1 MFKEFFHKIGE
12 KRKAN
17 RERREANRIS
27 KRERRERKKLL
38 WEVDT
43 DIILASLNTCL
54 LEAKLVELS
63 DVESRWKCIEKEFK
77 DKLFLSDDGWYWYVW
92 SDRYWLEQADEAGA
106 ALRYPVYIAG
116 MANPDVCGETLRI
129 PSQIRLKGITL
140 NVMGVRERFKAK
152 KLRSDYGLSPSE
164 NIWFSGLMAQHLE
177 IPDTV
182 VLLSGIDSLPR
193 LRELRLPDN
202 LMWFDGFN
210 NCPVLESVKFGSRPF
225 QIRGSYLSRCPA
237 LRRIEIKSLRW
248 ILQQQIM
255 QGDTEWI
262 WSHYDDIDYTY
273 LDMYQIIEE
282 RENPDSGIP
291 LEIDILEDFST
302 IVFSDDHSFT
312 FPGESKAIR
321 NEGDLLS
328 VDWIGKKIKHLIFPH
343 DCHILLDAEDYV
355 DNTITIWHKDD
366 REYMLKN
373 QWQNAWNSDSLV
385 KAFYVDI
392 EWLPSLEDVTLPPD
406 SWIYDEIEPEKDDEI
421 LEIEG
426 REYVRLI
433 PANVSRYESR
443 FGCRLIISQK
453 SE

>member
-1 MFKEFFHKIGE
+1 MFKEFFHKIRQ
-12 KRKAN
+12 KRIAN

-43 DIILASLNTCL
+43 DILLASLNTCL

-63 DVESRWKCIEKEFK
+63 DEESRWKCIEKEYG

-92 SDRYWLEQADEAGA
+92 GDRYWWQQADEAGA

-140 NVMGVRERFKAK
+140 NVMGVKERFNEIR
-152 KLRSDYGLSPSE
+152 LRSKYGLNPSE
-164 NIWFSGLMAQHLE
+164 NIWFNGIMAQHLE

-193 LRELRLPDN
+193 LRELKLPDN
-202 LMWFDGFN
+202 MMWFDGFN

-225 QIRGSYLSRCPA
+225 QIRGSYLSRCSA

-248 ILQQQIM
+248 ILQQKQ
-255 QGDTEWI
+255 TEDEI
-262 WSHYDDIDYTY
+262 YRYSLEYLIYSDY
-273 LDMYQIIEE
+273 LSMDQIIET
-282 RENPDSGIP
+282 RGNSDSGIT
-291 LEIDILEDFST
+291 LKIDILEDFST
-302 IVFSDDHSFT
+302 IVFTDDFDEMASIFVLAET
-312 FPGESKAIR
+312 A
-321 NEGDLLS
+321 
-328 VDWIGKKIKHLIFPH
+328 WIGEQIRHI
-343 DCHILLDAEDYV
+343 ILLRDSHVFLEIDELREDNYILVWQKDARED
-355 DNTITIWHKDD
+355 
-366 REYMLKN
+366 MLKN
-373 QWQNAWNSDSLV
+373 EWK
-385 KAFYVDI
+385 KAVDI
-392 EWLPSLEDVTLPPD
+392 NLHWLPSLEDVTLPSD
-406 SWIYDEIEPEKDDEI
+406 TWIYDEIEPEKDDEI
-421 LEIEG
+421 LKIDG
-426 REYVRLI
+426 REYVRLT

-453 SE
+453 S

>member
-63 DVESRWKCIEKEFK
+63 DEESRWKCIEKEFK

-152 KLRSDYGLSPSE
+152 KLRLDYGLSPSE
-164 NIWFSGLMAQHLE
+164 NLWFSGLMAQHLE

-248 ILQQQIM
+248 ILQQKQ
-255 QGDTEWI
+255 TEDEI
-262 WSHYDDIDYTY
+262 YRYSLEYLIYSDY
-273 LDMYQIIEE
+273 LSMDQIIET
-282 RENPDSGIP
+282 RGNSDSGIT
-291 LEIDILEDFST
+291 LKIDILEDFST
-302 IVFSDDHSFT
+302 IVFTDDFDEMASIFVLAET
-312 FPGESKAIR
+312 A
-321 NEGDLLS
+321 
-328 VDWIGKKIKHLIFPH
+328 WIGEQIR
-343 DCHILLDAEDYV
+343 HIILPRDSHVFLEIDELREDNYILVWQKDARED
-355 DNTITIWHKDD
+355 
-366 REYMLKN
+366 MLKN
-373 QWQNAWNSDSLV
+373 EWKNAVNINLQ
-385 KAFYVDI
+385 
-392 EWLPSLEDVTLPPD
+392 WLPSLEDVTLPPD
-406 SWIYDEIEPEKDDEI
+406 TWIYDEIEPEKDDEI
-421 LEIEG
+421 LKIDG
-426 REYVRLI
+426 REYVRLT
-433 PANVSRYESR
+433 PTNVSRYESR

>member
-17 RERREANRIS
+17 RERREANRIA

-43 DIILASLNTCL
+43 DILLASLNTCL

-63 DVESRWKCIEKEFK
+63 DEESRWKCIEKEFGG
-77 DKLFLSDDGWYWYVW
+77 KLLLSDDGWYWYVW
-92 SDRYWLEQADEAGA
+92 GDRYWWEQADEAGV
-106 ALRYPVYIAG
+106 ALRYPVCIAG
-116 MANPDVCGETLRI
+116 MANPDVCGETLCI

-140 NVMGVRERFKAK
+140 NVMGVWERFNEIR
-152 KLRSDYGLSPSE
+152 LRSKYGLNPSE
-164 NIWFSGLMAQHLE
+164 NIWFNGIKAQHLE

-202 LMWFDGFN
+202 MMWFDGFN
-210 NCPVLESVKFGSRPF
+210 KCPVLETVKFGSRPF

-248 ILQQQIM
+248 ILQQQQM
-255 QGDTEWI
+255 QGDAEWL
-262 WSHYDDIDYTY
+262 WSHYDDRDYSY
-273 LDMYQIIEE
+273 LDMDQIIEE
-282 RENPDSGIP
+282 RKNPDSGIP
-291 LEIDILEDFST
+291 LEIDVLEDFST
-302 IVFSDDHSFT
+302 IVFTDDLSFII
-312 FPGESKAIR
+312 PEGGMGIR
-321 NEGDLLS
+321 NERDLFS
-328 VDWIGKKIKHLIFPH
+328 VDWIVEKIQHLVFPR
-343 DCHILLDAEDYV
+343 DCHILLEADYYV
-355 DNTITIWHKDD
+355 GNTITIWHKDD

-373 QWQNAWNSDSLV
+373 EWQNAWNSDSLI
-385 KAFYVDI
+385 KAFYVGL
-392 EWLPSLEDVTLPPD
+392 EELPSLEDVTLPSD
-406 SWIYDEIEPEKDDEI
+406 TWICDEIEPEKDDEI
-421 LEIEG
+421 LKIDG
-426 REYVRLI
+426 REYVRLT